1 MARKKKS
8 NLLLV
13 DYFEEWIE
21 TYKVGAIREIT
32 LNKYYMTLQ
41 RLKEIV
47 PDLKLSDLDRRA
59 YQKIINE
66 YALTHEKQTTTDFHH
81 QIKGAVLDAV
91 DEGFIQVNPTRK
103 IVMKG
108 KEPKEKKIKY
118 LNMEELR
125 KLVSTLHCTTEITMD
140 WFIVI
145 LAKTGLRFAE
155 ALALTPA
162 DFDIETQSLCVD
174 KTWNYKKTTGGFMP
188 TKNLSSVRTIK
199 LDWQLVSQ
207 FLPLIKELPQDEPIF
222 VEKSGTGQYKR
233 VFNST
238 INNYLEKKC
247 KEANVSIITAHA
259 LRHTHASILLVE
271 GVSIQSIAFRLGHA
285 NVTTTQETYT
295 HIIKELEKK
304 DEQKMIGAL
313 SAIA

>member
-8 NLLLV
+8 NLLFV
-13 DYFEEWIE
+13 DYYEEWIE

-32 LNKYYMTLQ
+32 LNKYYMTLR
-41 RLKEIV
+41 RLNEIA
-47 PDLKLSDLDRRA
+47 PDLMLSDLDRRA

-66 YALTHEKQTTTDFHH
+66 YALTHEKQTTIDFHH
-81 QIKGAVLDAV
+81 QVKGAVLDAV
-91 DEGFIQVNPTRK
+91 DEGLIPINPTRK

-108 KEPKEKKIKY
+108 KAPREKKIKY
-118 LNMEELR
+118 LNMEELK
-125 KLVSTLHCTTEITMD
+125 KLVSTLHFSTEITMD
-140 WFIVI
+140 WFIII

-155 ALALTPA
+155 ALALTPE
-162 DFDIETQSLCVD
+162 DFDIETQSLSVN

-188 TKNLSSVRTIK
+188 TKNLSSVRKIK
-199 LDWQLVSQ
+199 LDWQLVGQ

-222 VEKSGTGQYKR
+222 VEKNNAGQYKR

-238 INNYLEKKC
+238 INNYLERKC
-247 KEANVSIITAHA
+247 KEADVPSITVHA

-271 GVSIQSIAFRLGHA
+271 GVSIHSIAFRLGHA

>member
-1 MARKKKS
+1 MAKGKKS
-8 NLLLV
+8 TLLFV
-13 DYFEEWIE
+13 DYYEEWIE

-91 DEGFIQVNPTRK
+91 DEGLVPVNPTRK

-125 KLVSTLHCTTEITMD
+125 KLVSTLHCSTEITMD
-140 WFIVI
+140 WFII
-145 LAKTGLRFAE
+145 LLAKTGLRFAE
-155 ALALTPA
+155 ALALTPE
-162 DFDIETQSLCVD
+162 DFDIETQYLTVN

-188 TKNLSSVRTIK
+188 TKNTSSVRKIK
-199 LDWQLVSQ
+199 LDWQLVGQ
-207 FLPLIKELPQDEPIF
+207 FFPLIKNLPESEPIF
-222 VEKSGTGQYKR
+222 IEKNGNGQYKR

-247 KEANVSIITAHA
+247 KEANVPIITAHA

-271 GVSIQSIAFRLGHA
+271 GVSIHSIAFRLGHA